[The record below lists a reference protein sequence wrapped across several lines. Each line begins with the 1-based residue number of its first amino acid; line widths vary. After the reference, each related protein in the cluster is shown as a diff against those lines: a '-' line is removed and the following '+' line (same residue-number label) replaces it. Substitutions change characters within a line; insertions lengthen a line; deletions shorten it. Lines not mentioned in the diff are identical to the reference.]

1 MNIYEKQHPAEKR
14 ACSITY
20 GNIMTAE
27 KRWPGPLLIPPVQMA
42 IKGKV
47 SLSHGPCKNPL
58 WAFQI
63 VASIAHKRASSQIQ
77 QNSTDFSSLWSN
89 AGYKIWILLWSS
101 KLPRHFLVIIQ
112 SVHLLQ
118 TQRFRVTHFA
128 LICPGFLAHCYI
140 PTSTVVRLMSL

>member
-47 SLSHGPCKNPL
+47 SLLHGPCRNPL

-63 VASIAHKRASSQIQ
+63 VASIAHKRASSQITQ
-77 QNSTDFSSLWSN
+77 YSTDFSSLWSN
-89 AGYKIWILLWSS
+89 AGYKIWILLWRS

-118 TQRFRVTHFA
+118 TQTFKLTLLHLVC
-128 LICPGFLAHCYI
+128 LKFLAHWYLPLRSVC
-140 PTSTVVRLMSL
+140 LWL